1 MPTLETTRIPPGAH
15 GRDQK
20 HLNKGL
26 GFKANLEVQGLGFK
40 VYGLGLGVLG

>member
-1 MPTLETTRIPPGAH
+1 MPTAGI
-15 GRDQK
+15 QK

-40 VYGLGLGVLG
+40 VYGLGFGVFGLGFVG